1 MKTITIA
8 VLGLAALLAGAGAA
22 SAKTLVYC
30 SEGSPENFTPA
41 INTTGTSFDAARPV
55 YNRLTEFKRG
65 TTEVVPGLAESWDIS
80 DGGKTITFHLRQG
93 VKFHSL
99 KDFKPT
105 RDFNAD
111 DVLFSINRQWKS
123 DNPYFK
129 VSGGKYDYFNDM
141 DMPALLDSVEKT
153 DDHTVVMKLK
163 TPNVA
168 ILANL
173 AMDFMAIG
181 SAEYADFLLK
191 KGTPEQ
197 FDQAPVGTGPFSFV
211 AYQKDSVIRYK
222 ANKDFYGEKPLVDD
236 LVFAIT
242 PDATARYA
250 KLKAGECHVNAYPR
264 PADLAEMQKDPSLK
278 VISAP
283 GLNIAYWAFNNTKP
297 PFDKKEVRQA
307 LSMAIDRDAIVKDV
321 YLGAGEKAKT
331 LIPRTMWSYDDAIA
345 DYPYDPEKAKAMLA
359 AAGVQTP
366 LEIDLWY
373 QPVAR
378 PYNPNGKRIG
388 EMMQADLAKIGVNAK
403 LMTYEW
409 GEYRKRIQNA
419 RGHDRTDGLDG
430 RQRRPGQ
437 FLLPPEL
444 SRRQAGG
451 QQYPEMVQRR
461 VRRPARQGASD
472 SRPGR
477 ARQALSAHAGDR
489 ARRGAVAAARAFDR
503 VRIDALQR
511 HGLQA
516 EPARNACLRRRRPP
530 VRPARAPPIEGGA
543 RSFRNGHALL
553 LSPPRRADDPDVP
566 RADVPDLHRDP
577 ARAGRSGGGQGRRA
591 RDFAGTAR
599 RLPP

>member
-1 MKTITIA
+1 MKPVIIA
-8 VLGLAALLAGAGAA
+8 GVALAALVAGASAS

-65 TTEVVPGLAESWDIS
+65 TTEVVPGLAESWDIA
-80 DGGKTITFHLRQG
+80 DGGKTITFHLRKG

-111 DVLFSINRQWKS
+111 DVIWSIERQWKP
-123 DNPYFK
+123 DHPYYK

-141 DMPALLDSVEKT
+141 DMPNLLDSLTKT
-153 DDHTVVMKLK
+153 DDDTVVMKLK
-163 TPNVA
+163 QPNVA

-181 SAEYADFLLK
+181 SKEYADFLLK

-222 ANKDFYGEKPLVDD
+222 ANKAYYGEKPLVDD

-264 PADLAEMQKDPSLK
+264 PADLAEMEKDPSLK
-278 VISAP
+278 VIHAP
-283 GLNIAYWAFNNTKP
+283 GLNVAYWAFNNTKP
-297 PFDKKEVRQA
+297 PFDKKEARQA
-307 LSMAIDRDAIVKDV
+307 LSMAIDRDAIIKDV
-321 YLGAGEKAKT
+321 YLGAGEKATT
-331 LIPRTMWSYDDAIA
+331 LIPPTMWSFDDKIP
-345 DYPYDPEKAKAMLA
+345 DVPYDPEKAKALLA
-359 AAGVQTP
+359 AAGVKTP

-388 EMMQADLAKIGVNAK
+388 EMMQADLAKIGVDAK
-403 LMTYEW
+403 LQTYEW
-409 GEYRKRIQNA
+409 GEYRKRLEA
-419 RGHDRTDGLDG
+419 GESMT
-430 RQRRPGQ
+430 GQ
-437 FLLPPEL
+437 MGWTGDNGDPDNFFFLLGCPDGKPAEDNIPKWCNAEFNALLVKARTVADQAERAKLYQRMQEIEHEDSPEL
-444 SRRQAGG
+444 LIAHSIVYEAT
-451 QQYPEMVQRR
+451 
-461 VRRPARQGASD
+461 
-472 SRPGR
+472 R
-477 ARQALSAHAGDR
+477 ANVTGYKQSPLGTHA
-489 ARRGAVAAARAFDR
+489 F
-503 VRIDALQR
+503 
-511 HGLQA
+511 
-516 EPARNACLRRRRPP
+516 
-530 VRPARAPPIEGGA
+530 EGV
-543 RSFRNGHALL
+543 
-553 LSPPRRADDPDVP
+553 DI
-566 RADVPDLHRDP
+566 
-577 ARAGRSGGGQGRRA
+577 Q
-591 RDFAGTAR
+591 
-599 RLPP
+599 

>member
-1 MKTITIA
+1 MKAIA
-8 VLGLAALLAGAGAA
+8 FAGLGLAALLLGLGAA

-65 TTEVVPGLAESWDIS
+65 TTEVVPGLAESWDVG
-80 DGGKTITFHLRQG
+80 DGGKTITFHLRKG

-111 DVLFSINRQWKS
+111 DVLWSFDRQWKP
-123 DNPYFK
+123 DHPYYK

-141 DMPALLDSVEKT
+141 DMPAMLDSLTKT
-153 DDHTVVMKLK
+153 DDYTVVMKLK

-222 ANKDFYGEKPLVDD
+222 ANKDYYGEKPLVDD
-236 LVFAIT
+236 LIFAIT

-264 PADLAEMQKDPSLK
+264 PADLDEMKKDPSLK
-278 VISAP
+278 VISAS
-283 GLNIAYWAFNNTKP
+283 GLNIAFWAFNVTKP
-297 PFDKKEVRQA
+297 PLDNVKVRQA
-307 LSMAIDRDAIVKDV
+307 LAMAIDRDAIIKDV
-321 YLGAGEKAKT
+321 FLGNGEKAKT
-331 LIPRTMWSYDDAIA
+331 LIPRTMWSYDDAIP
-345 DYPYDPEKAKAMLA
+345 DVVYDPAKAA
-359 AAGVQTP
+359 ALLKEAGVATP
-366 LEIDLWY
+366 IDIDLWY
-373 QPVAR
+373 QPVQR

-403 LMTYEW
+403 LVTYEW
-409 GEYRKRIQNA
+409 GEYRKRAQAGEDMTAQLGWTGDN
-419 RGHDRTDGLDG
+419 GDPDNFFFLDGCTDGKPASNNIPKWCNAEYNDLLVKARVISDQA
-430 RQRRPGQ
+430 QRAKLYQRMQ
-437 FLLPPEL
+437 EIEHDEQPEL
-444 SRRQAGG
+444 LVAHSIVSEA
-451 QQYPEMVQRR
+451 M
-461 VRRPARQGASD
+461 
-472 SRPGR
+472 R
-477 ARQALSAHAGDR
+477 ANVEGYKQSPLGTHA
-489 ARRGAVAAARAFDR
+489 F
-503 VRIDALQR
+503 
-511 HGLQA
+511 
-516 EPARNACLRRRRPP
+516 
-530 VRPARAPPIEGGA
+530 EG
-543 RSFRNGHALL
+543 
-553 LSPPRRADDPDVP
+553 V
-566 RADVPDLHRDP
+566 DLK
-577 ARAGRSGGGQGRRA
+577 
-591 RDFAGTAR
+591 
-599 RLPP
+599 